1 MNWSSRTYGDRP
13 SVNTG
18 DPLEPLQGIAK
29 ARAKFLDR
37 CWCGNLKH
45 SDMPLCNLCKRVGET
60 DNG

>member
-18 DPLEPLQGIAK
+18 DPLEPNRNIAVE
-29 ARAKFLDR
+29 RAKFLDR

-45 SDMPLCNLCKRVGET
+45 SDIPLCNLCKRVGET

>member
-1 MNWSSRTYGDRP
+1 MSWSHRTYGDVP

-18 DPLEPLQGIAK
+18 DIDTPLQGIAK

-37 CWCGNLKH
+37 CWCGNVKH
-45 SDMPLCNLCKRVGET
+45 SDMPLCNICKRVGET